1 MDPGFRIFRDLPE
14 ALVSVLPELN
24 SRQER
29 EPGGWLPRTK
39 AVVWPSI
46 QALSISSTSD
56 GKRMGKPL
64 TPCFSLGRESVGLC
78 VRGLD
83 FQAAPKTGFS
93 PPSLG
98 TLTEPH
104 LIYKSGGCWEKK
116 SWGAFCS
123 SRETELT
130 QRDTR
135 SRRWGWASETK
146 KRSEPSNREITR
158 TSPEKTHPQK
168 SLRGPQNL

>member
-14 ALVSVLPELN
+14 ALVSVLPELK

-29 EPGGWLPRTK
+29 EPGGWLLRTK

-46 QALSISSTSD
+46 QALSISSPSD

-98 TLTEPH
+98 ALTEPY
-104 LIYKSGGCWEKK
+104 LIYKSGGC
-116 SWGAFCS
+116 
-123 SRETELT
+123 
-130 QRDTR
+130 
-135 SRRWGWASETK
+135 
-146 KRSEPSNREITR
+146 
-158 TSPEKTHPQK
+158 
-168 SLRGPQNL
+168 